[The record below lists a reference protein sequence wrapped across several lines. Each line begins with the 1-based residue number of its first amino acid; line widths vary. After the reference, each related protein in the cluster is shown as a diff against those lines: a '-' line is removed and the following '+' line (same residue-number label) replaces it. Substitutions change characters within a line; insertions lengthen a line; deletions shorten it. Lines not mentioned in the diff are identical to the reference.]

1 MLAWALSVTP
11 VICRWWENGRRITQ
25 LVQFY
30 RRSTRVCAGS
40 FTWVSGQGECK
51 IGVSLPSLG
60 SLASLG
66 RCSSCSCSARF
77 RRKRLD
83 GYRAMPD
90 PSVVA
95 EEKKY
100 DNGKETALPANFFLL
115 TYWRELQSN
124 FRGFTP
130 LGESQF
136 NPGIIVV
143 TGCVRAATRE
153 ASRTAQR
160 ASR

>member
-40 FTWVSGQGECK
+40 
-51 IGVSLPSLG
+51 
-60 SLASLG
+60 LASLG
-66 RCSSCSCSARF
+66 RCSSCSRSARF